1 MVNWREKM
9 KERKKYAVKVTLP
22 EDLYNLVME
31 IVNVEYDSP
40 AEYLRELIRNDLR
53 RRGKLG

>member
-1 MVNWREKM
+1 M